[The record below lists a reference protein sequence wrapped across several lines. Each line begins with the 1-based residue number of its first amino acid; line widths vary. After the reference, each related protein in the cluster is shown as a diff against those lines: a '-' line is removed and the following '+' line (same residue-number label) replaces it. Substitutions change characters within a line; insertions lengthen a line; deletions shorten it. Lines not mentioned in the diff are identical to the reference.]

1 MEQCDVTGLSPRKVA
16 YLKYLYDREGTARTG
31 EIAAHFTIDPS
42 TATKA
47 VQELSA
53 TGLVDHQPYTGVRLT
68 EKGQECAEFLVRRHR
83 ILGLILSHYGLDR
96 EEACREAERFESYV
110 TRDAV
115 NKMCESM
122 GHPTR
127 GICGTISHGQ
137 GCGIDGH

>member
-31 EIAAHFTIDPS
+31 EIATHFTIDPS

-47 VQELSA
+47 VRELSA
-53 TGLVDHQPYTGVRLT
+53 AGLVDHRPYSGVRLT

-83 ILGLILSHYGLDR
+83 ILGLILAHYGLEG

-110 TRDAV
+110 TSDAI

-127 GICGTISHGQ
+127 GICGTISHGR
-137 GCGIDGH
+137 GCGIDDQ